1 MIKIMSSISNIV
13 YISGVRN
20 QRKDQAQEAWLFSM
34 PLMWSVMTCSPPPSL
49 KDRGDAYDCSNQLTS
64 DIASKLLFRVRFEI
78 SRDVLSFVSCN
89 YQ

>member
-1 MIKIMSSISNIV
+1 MVVLYAADVDSDDVLTS
-13 YISGVRN
+13 
-20 QRKDQAQEAWLFSM
+20 AQ
-34 PLMWSVMTCSPPPSL
+34 SL

-64 DIASKLLFRVRFEI
+64 DIASKLLFRVKFEI